1 MGRADVFA
9 TICYQ
14 NASNPDDKIEAF
26 MDGYKY
32 AHKEMKE
39 EMKKFTMGFGYKKEE

>member
-1 MGRADVFA
+1 
-9 TICYQ
+9 
-14 NASNPDDKIEAF
+14 

-39 EMKKFTMGFGYKKEE
+39 EMKKLSASIAGRKQGSNSGYVVSVAVMLLREKELIK